1 MMLDTPTGIPFFY
14 EKMENG
20 SYSKQ
25 LATSR
30 KDYSAQALDFINWIS
45 FDPKFRKSASQFYT
59 MRSVI
64 NGEKKITTPEGV
76 FRVDGY
82 CETPEGQFCLE
93 FYGCRERLKLFLEVV
108 FGWDF
113 FVSRSSSR
121 KIFFHKLT

>member
-1 MMLDTPTGIPFFY
+1 MIGCLRVKRSIFLMSNLALYGYCMMLDTPTGIPFFY

-59 MRSVI
+59 CARLSTGRRKLQHLRVCFESMVTVRPLKANFASNSMAAE
-64 NGEKKITTPEGV
+64 NG
-76 FRVDGY
+76 
-82 CETPEGQFCLE
+82 
-93 FYGCRERLKLFLEVV
+93 
-108 FGWDF
+108 
-113 FVSRSSSR
+113 
-121 KIFFHKLT
+121 